1 MSRLAAEQIKQIQ
14 DLYKEGY
21 TQLQIAV
28 KLDVCIPT
36 VCKYLDPRE
45 QIKLHDYGKDRRYKL
60 TEKDVAD
67 IRRRANEGEAKSA
80 LAREYGLTPSTISYY
95 TVEGRKESVNTMSKN
110 LRSRKLK
117 TDSDIRKKY
126 RDASLVSQ
134 KRRRDLINKIKK
146 GEQV

>member
-1 MSRLAAEQIKQIQ
+1 MSRLTSEQIKQIQ

-28 KLDVCIPT
+28 NLGVCIPT
-36 VCKYLDPRE
+36 VSKYLNPYL
-45 QIKLHDYGKDRRYKL
+45 QITLRDYGKDRRYKL
-60 TEKDVAD
+60 TEKDVMD
-67 IRRRANEGEAKSA
+67 IRRRVNEGERKSA

-95 TVEGRKESVNTMSKN
+95 TVEGRKESVNTASKN

-117 TDSDIRKKY
+117 TDSDIQKKY
-126 RDASLVSQ
+126 RDASYASH
-134 KRRRDLINKIKK
+134 KRRHDLINKVKK

>member
-1 MSRLAAEQIKQIQ
+1 MSRLTSEQIKQIQ

-21 TQLQIAV
+21 TQLQIAT
-28 KLDVCIPT
+28 KLGVCIPT

-45 QIKLHDYGKDRRYKL
+45 QITLRDYGKDRRYKL

-67 IRRRANEGEAKSA
+67 IRRRVNEGEHKSA

-95 TVEGRKESVNTMSKN
+95 TVEGRKESVNTASKN

-126 RDASLVSQ
+126 RDMSIASQ
-134 KRRRDLINKIKK
+134 KRRHDLINKVKK